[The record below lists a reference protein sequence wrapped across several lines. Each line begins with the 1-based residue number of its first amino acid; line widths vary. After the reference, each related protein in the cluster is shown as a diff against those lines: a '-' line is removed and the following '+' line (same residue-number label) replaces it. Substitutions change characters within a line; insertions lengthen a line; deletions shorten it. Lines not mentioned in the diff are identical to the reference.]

1 MYLRF
6 IVKIFFFLFQYTSC
20 RVDRC
25 SVNQIREEADIGL
38 ELGLSVFNAVT
49 VSGVLTVSQLMIS
62 VDTRPAAV
70 TCNL

>member
-49 VSGVLTVSQLMIS
+49 VSGVSQLMIS